1 MDDFEV
7 VKTSVEKVT
16 ADKMEIAREL
26 KLKVNNEN
34 VIERL
39 QSHNKTLVDEELL
52 LMDEPFNYFTI

>member
-7 VKTSVEKVT
+7 VKTSAEKVT

-52 LMDEPFNYFTI
+52 LMDEPF